1 MHRFQHHA
9 ALSCSLLAVLA
20 LGACGKHEAPPA
32 APAAKR
38 AATPAA
44 AASAP
49 AKPRAPAPDIT
60 LPTSSAKS
68 VASAAPAPVVAT
80 FRVASVTMGDDVAPD
95 HRVTTA
101 KTRFA
106 PSVKIIYAAV
116 ETQGVTD
123 SATLSATWSYVEGTP
138 RQIVSTSQSIAT
150 DGPAVTTFEV
160 RNPNQWPLGKYQVV
174 IAVDG
179 KTVSTQDFEVAKS

>member
-1 MHRFQHHA
+1 MHHFQRHAIACCGLLA
-9 ALSCSLLAVLA
+9 ALTLA
-20 LGACGKHEAPPA
+20 ACGKHEAAPA
-32 APAAKR
+32 APATK
-38 AATPAA
+38 AAAAPMA

-49 AKPRAPAPDIT
+49 AKARAGAPDIT
-60 LPTSSAKS
+60 LPTASAKS
-68 VASAAPAPVVAT
+68 VASTAPAPVVAS

-95 HRVTTA
+95 HRVTAA
-101 KTRFA
+101 KTRFT
-106 PSVKIIYAAV
+106 PSVKTIYAAV

>member
-1 MHRFQHHA
+1 MHRFQRHA
-9 ALSCSLLAVLA
+9 AGGCCLIAALA
-20 LGACGKHEAPPA
+20 LGACGKHEAPP
-32 APAAKR
+32 PAAK
-38 AATPAA
+38 PAP

-49 AKPRAPAPDIT
+49 VAAHSAAPVIT
-60 LPTSSAKS
+60 LPKASSAVPAKP
-68 VASAAPAPVVAT
+68 AATAAAPVDRT
-80 FRVASVTMGDDVAPD
+80 FRVATVTVGDDVTPD
-95 HRVTTA
+95 HRVSEA

-106 PSVKIIYAAV
+106 PSVKTIYAAV
-116 ETQGVTD
+116 ETQGITE
-123 SATLSATWSYVEGTP
+123 SATLTATWSYLEGTS

-150 DGPAVTTFEV
+150 EGAAVTTFEI

>member
-1 MHRFQHHA
+1 MHRFARHTVGGG
-9 ALSCSLLAVLA
+9 CLLAALA

-32 APAAKR
+32 AAPAP
-38 AATPAA
+38 AT
-44 AASAP
+44 SAP
-49 AKPRAPAPDIT
+49 ARTAARPPAQVPEIT
-60 LPTSSAKS
+60 LPKA
-68 VASAAPAPVVAT
+68 ASAAPAKTTATAAPVDKA
-80 FRVASVTMGDDVAPD
+80 FRVASVSVGDDVTPD
-95 HRVTTA
+95 HRVTQA
-101 KTRFA
+101 KSRFA
-106 PSVKIIYAAV
+106 PSVKTIYAAV

-123 SATLSATWSYVEGTP
+123 SATLSATWSYLEGSS